1 VLLLRTD
8 SGMGIAEPD
17 RPFVEFA
24 GGREGLRPSGRSA
37 EPVVHADQIIQALAN
52 EDLETFRPLL
62 PVGYEATAAAYR
74 RAAAKLDVTD
84 LSKHYGDGL
93 GEFQSDFVPYLKMIL
108 RNLSGGVWD
117 FSDYVAY
124 AAGSDVDFM
133 THILEAETRKGSVS
147 LYPGDWFGFRV
158 GLSQPHRAQ
167 FNTDSRGSLACLCVP
182 SVRNGH
188 LTEQMFD
195 FLEAAD
201 HCLLNINLYPTL
213 APNER
218 QQVAERL
225 KCFLPKSVLSISFSR
240 GFALTASQLGVVLV
254 HPEHPFRRK
263 YETQWNWF
271 TYFFNFLA
279 MRAFMNLNLADLET
293 VDNLRRE
300 WVRDWL
306 EDRELPQ
313 VMSGS
318 YYVKSF
324 RVTGKLARQY
334 SALARDGLLRLCFKP
349 PQTQ

>member
-1 VLLLRTD
+1 MLLLRTD

-17 RPFVEFA
+17 RPLVEPA
-24 GGREGLRPSGRSA
+24 CEREGLRLSGRTA
-37 EPVVHADQIIQALAN
+37 EPVVHAHQIVQALAD

-74 RAAAKLDVTD
+74 KAAAGLAVAD

-93 GEFQSDFVPYLKMIL
+93 REFHSDFVPHLKMAL
-108 RNLSGGVWD
+108 RNLSGGIWD
-117 FSDYVAY
+117 FSDYAVY
-124 AAGSDVDFM
+124 AAGSDVDFI
-133 THILEAETRKGSVS
+133 THILEAETREGTVS

-167 FNTDSRGSLACLCVP
+167 FNIDSRGSLACLCVP

-213 APNER
+213 AANER
-218 QQVAERL
+218 QHVADRL
-225 KCFLPKSVLSISFSR
+225 KSFLPKSVLSISFSR

-254 HPEHPFRRK
+254 HPEHPFRKK

-271 TYFFNFLA
+271 TYFFNTLA
-279 MRAFMNLNLADLET
+279 TRAFMNLDLADLQT

-306 EDRELPQ
+306 ADRELPQ
-313 VMSGS
+313 VESGS

-324 RVTGKLARQY
+324 RVTGKLPRQY

-349 PQTQ
+349 PQT